1 MVNKHSATVLV
12 AVSVNFLGNHRR
24 QLKECLYRVLPKLIW
39 PGLKLAVADYVKAK
53 LQVAWEFLKAAET
66 EFKEAKSEV
75 EVRDAAEKAWGA
87 VVQATDALIY
97 ALKGRKPLS
106 HFERRKAL
114 RELEE
119 EVEAVRR
126 LGLRD
131 RYMARYKALYE
142 AFYEGVVDREEV
154 RLELEEARKYV
165 EDVEEL
171 LGHELSC

>member
-1 MVNKHSATVLV
+1 
-12 AVSVNFLGNHRR
+12 LGRRCAGHRCAYLR
-24 QLKECLYRVLPKLIW
+24 
-39 PGLKLAVADYVKAK
+39 
-53 LQVAWEFLKAAET
+53 AEG
-66 EFKEAKSEV
+66 EEA
-75 EVRDAAEKAWGA
+75 
-87 VVQATDALIY
+87 
-97 ALKGRKPLS
+97 LS

-131 RYMARYKALYE
+131 RYMARYKALHE
-142 AFYEGVVDREEV
+142 AFYEGVADREEV
-154 RLELEEARKYV
+154 RVELEKARKYV

>member
-1 MVNKHSATVLV
+1 MGLS
-12 AVSVNFLGNHRR
+12 S
-24 QLKECLYRVLPKLIW
+24 KLIKR
-39 PGLKLAVADYVKAK
+39 GSRLAVAEYVKAK
-53 LQVAWEFLKAAET
+53 LQEARESLKAAEA

-119 EVEAVRR
+119 EVDAVGR
-126 LGLRD
+126 LGPGD
-131 RYMARYKALYE
+131 RHMARCKPPRG

-154 RLELEEARKYV
+154 RLELEKARKYV

-171 LGHELSC
+171 LGHELSA

>member
-1 MVNKHSATVLV
+1 M
-12 AVSVNFLGNHRR
+12 
-24 QLKECLYRVLPKLIW
+24 
-39 PGLKLAVADYVKAK
+39 ADYVKAK

-119 EVEAVRR
+119 EVRR
-126 LGLRD
+126 SGGLGLGIAIWRD
-131 RYMARYKALYE
+131 TRRSTRPFTKA
-142 AFYEGVVDREEV
+142 
-154 RLELEEARKYV
+154 
-165 EDVEEL
+165 
-171 LGHELSC
+171 

>member
-1 MVNKHSATVLV
+1 MVNKHFATLVLV

-53 LQVAWEFLKAAET
+53 LHEAWEFLKPAET

-119 EVEAVRR
+119 EVGG
-126 LGLRD
+126 LGLGIAIWRD
-131 RYMARYKALYE
+131 TRRSTRPFTKA
-142 AFYEGVVDREEV
+142 
-154 RLELEEARKYV
+154 
-165 EDVEEL
+165 
-171 LGHELSC
+171 

>member
-1 MVNKHSATVLV
+1 MA
-12 AVSVNFLGNHRR
+12 
-24 QLKECLYRVLPKLIW
+24 E
-39 PGLKLAVADYVKAK
+39 YVKVK
-53 LQVAWEFLKAAET
+53 LQAAWEFLKAAEA
-66 EFKEAKSEV
+66 EFREAKSEV

-106 HFERRKAL
+106 YFERRKAL

-131 RYMARYKALYE
+131 RYMARYKALHE

-154 RLELEEARKYV
+154 RLELERARKYV